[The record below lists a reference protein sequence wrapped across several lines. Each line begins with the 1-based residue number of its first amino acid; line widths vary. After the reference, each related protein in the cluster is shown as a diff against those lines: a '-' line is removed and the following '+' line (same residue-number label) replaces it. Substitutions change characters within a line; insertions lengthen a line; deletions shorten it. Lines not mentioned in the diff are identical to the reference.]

1 MAIDKITTPA
11 VTDDSV
17 TLAKMAPGTD
27 GNIISYDASGN
38 PVAVATGSS
47 GQVLTSAGA
56 GAPPTF
62 STLPAGGS
70 WVLLDTQTASGNPST
85 LESGAVFSA
94 TYDTYVVII
103 RRINLQ
109 SNGGLFMYIGTSGG
123 YVTSGYRWSGS
134 GVGGGVSLVTGDSN
148 GGEIS
153 LLGGTGSS
161 YHCNSTADCLSGVI
175 WFHNPFND
183 YRTSIHGEM
192 SWENATDV
200 AAQINNFSAHPNTN
214 TSYDRWKLAPS
225 SGTFQSNTIIQ
236 TFGVINA

>member
-1 MAIDKITTPA
+1 M
-11 VTDDSV
+11 
-17 TLAKMAPGTD
+17 
-27 GNIISYDASGN
+27 
-38 PVAVATGSS
+38 
-47 GQVLTSAGA
+47 
-56 GAPPTF
+56 
-62 STLPAGGS
+62 
-70 WVLLDTQTASGNPST
+70 
-85 LESGAVFSA
+85 
-94 TYDTYVVII
+94 TY
-103 RRINLQ
+103 
-109 SNGGLFMYIGTSGG
+109 GSGG
-123 YVTSGYRWSGS
+123 GTGVWSGS